1 MVTEKTEAK
10 TVGGIENRRGR
21 LLLGMLS
28 TERKLRIL
36 QLLATGINFN
46 VKTIACI
53 TDLMPTTASIILS
66 GLTEAGVIGRKKVG
80 REVYY
85 YLTEPKIIEVLKVLK
100 LA

>member
-1 MVTEKTEAK
+1 MVTGKPGTRI
-10 TVGGIENRRGR
+10 IEGPEVRRGK

-46 VKTIACI
+46 VKTIACGTDI
-53 TDLMPTTASIILS
+53 TPPTASIILS
-66 GLTEAGVIGRKKVG
+66 GLTEAGVIERRKIG

-85 YLTEPKIIEVLKVLK
+85 SLIEPKIIEVLKVLK